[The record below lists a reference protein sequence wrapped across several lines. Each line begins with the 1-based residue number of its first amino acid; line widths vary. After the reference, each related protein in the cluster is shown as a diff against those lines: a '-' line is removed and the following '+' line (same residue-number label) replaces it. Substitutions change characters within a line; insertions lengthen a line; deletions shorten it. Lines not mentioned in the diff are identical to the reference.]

1 MTKKTQPI
9 QVYCRLKPSLM
20 KNEKLIKY
28 EIKKKNDQDILCFNF
43 KKYEQ
48 FQFQNVFNENTTQ
61 SSIFEHIAV
70 PILDKFLH
78 GINSTIFTYG
88 QTGSGKTHTI
98 VGSKDDKGIIPRS
111 FQYIFTKNAAFES
124 PEENE
129 KISVSYF
136 QVYNEEIYD
145 LIPLK
150 NSGPNKNM
158 QSTKRVKFV
167 VNVNGEIEFKNL
179 NTVRVKNVNE
189 ALELF
194 KSGNKKRIILST
206 TMNDRSSRSHCIC
219 KITYLNTN
227 SENETILNLVDLAGS
242 ERISKNS
249 DINKKTLTESR
260 HINVSL
266 LHLHRVINTLANGV
280 SQKHVPYRN
289 SIITL
294 LLKGS
299 LGFKCA
305 TALISTIVLSAR
317 SIAES
322 VSTLRYAKDVS
333 GVKSIIEEPKRS
345 VRKRS
350 LKLSIREKD
359 IGHDIKKLQ
368 TDYLNIYD
376 GMIPPRV
383 MESGDRTSDNLKTTK
398 DVLISANMALSV
410 GDDKL
415 SKSCQTMDVVA
426 TTESKSFTV
435 IDDEKLIECVRNYPV
450 LYTLKDKNYID
461 NTIKENVWKQISDSL
476 GKTVN
481 DCKMRWSTI
490 RDFRKKNMKKIKLD
504 TGSATPTKSKYT
516 DDVLSFLNNGED
528 KRRTKSNITFND
540 NLNHSEVIAANE
552 SFDQT
557 AETESETMIETDT
570 LMFEQQQEKELR
582 DILPEIFRKPHEKQ
596 TKRGTID
603 KTLEEIKKGR
613 EERLATLKEGKPGE
627 CYDSIQNFF
636 KSVVFTVT
644 TLPPELV
651 VEAKKRVFNII
662 KELQLRALK
671 TKDNIFSSLEPIA
684 STSAMSSKI
693 PVPTLY
699 LKENSSSSRQN
710 I

>member
-61 SSIFEHIAV
+61 RSIFEHVAV

-350 LKLSIREKD
+350 LKLSIREKISYFPINFLKNCRSLKLYPNNYEHNKKRISQIGSVVFSD

-476 GKTVN
+476 GKTGQLLEFVGTYFKSSLSSN
-481 DCKMRWSTI
+481 AGHVVVTTI
-490 RDFRKKNMKKIKLD
+490 
-504 TGSATPTKSKYT
+504 
-516 DDVLSFLNNGED
+516 
-528 KRRTKSNITFND
+528 
-540 NLNHSEVIAANE
+540 
-552 SFDQT
+552 
-557 AETESETMIETDT
+557 
-570 LMFEQQQEKELR
+570 FE
-582 DILPEIFRKPHEKQ
+582 
-596 TKRGTID
+596 
-603 KTLEEIKKGR
+603 LEE
-613 EERLATLKEGKPGE
+613 LLK
-627 CYDSIQNFF
+627 Y
-636 KSVVFTVT
+636 
-644 TLPPELV
+644 
-651 VEAKKRVFNII
+651 
-662 KELQLRALK
+662 
-671 TKDNIFSSLEPIA
+671 
-684 STSAMSSKI
+684 
-693 PVPTLY
+693 VPT
-699 LKENSSSSRQN
+699 NSNNCPITSNKSEYSLLEWF
-710 I
+710 